1 MVQRHGGQRWR
12 DDLAH
17 LADGLRREHREPF
30 HRVSPAAFDGAVRAL
45 DGRIPWLADHEVV
58 VELARLVALIGDG
71 HTALRLTEV
80 PGFRRY
86 PVEVYRFSDGLFLRR
101 LAAEHAAAV
110 GARLLAVNGTPA
122 DEAYEAVG
130 PFVSRDNEMGVWA
143 GAPPLL
149 GSPEVL
155 HAVGV
160 VSDRERA
167 SFLVQLRDGS
177 RATLVLSRAPER
189 PGGMADARDG
199 AEAPVPLWL
208 RRSDGENWYQHLPAA
223 RALYVAYNRIRDGEE
238 ERLAAFFDRVFR
250 CVDDEG
256 VERLILDIRLNQGGN
271 NALNRHLVHHLIRC
285 DAVNRWGRLFA
296 IIGRGTF
303 SAAMNLAVDLERQT
317 RVLFVGEPTGARPNH
332 YGENGEIV
340 LPRSGLRAT
349 VSTLWWQHS
358 APYDD
363 RPWIAPEIPAR
374 LSSEDYARNRDP
386 AVDAALGYELDPA
399 HAVEYPDRLAAQLRR
414 DDRRLGGREA

>member
-1 MVQRHGGQRWR
+1 VGRRLSGRQWR
-12 DDLAH
+12 EDLVH
-17 LADGLRREHREPF
+17 LAEGLRREHREPF
-30 HRVSPAAFDGAVRAL
+30 HRVSAAAFDGAVRAL
-45 DGRIPWLADHEVV
+45 RGRIPWLADHEVA
-58 VELARLVALIGDG
+58 VELAKLAALIGDG
-71 HTALRLTEV
+71 HTALRLAEV

-86 PVEVYRFSDGLFLRR
+86 PIEVHRFSDGLFLRR
-101 LAAEHAAAV
+101 IAAEQAAAA
-110 GARLLAVNGTPA
+110 GARLLAIDDVPA
-122 DEAYEAVG
+122 DEAYDAVR
-130 PFVSRDNEMGVWA
+130 PLVSRDNEMGVWA

-149 GSPEVL
+149 GVPEVL

-160 VSDRERA
+160 VSDQERA

-177 RATLVLSRAPER
+177 RAPLALRPAAALPE
-189 PGGMADARDG
+189 GMVDARDG
-199 AEAPVPLWL
+199 AAAPVPLWL
-208 RRSDGENWYQHLPAA
+208 RRQGGENWFEHLPAA
-223 RALYVAYNRIRDGEE
+223 RALYVAHNRVGDGEE

-256 VERLILDIRLNQGGN
+256 VERLVLDLRLNHGGN
-271 NALNRHLVHHLIRC
+271 NALNRGLVHHLIRS

-296 IIGRGTF
+296 IVGRGTF

-340 LPRSGLRAT
+340 LPWSGLRAT

-363 RPWIAPEIPAR
+363 RPWIAPEIGAR
-374 LSSEDYARNRDP
+374 LNSDDYARNRDP
-386 AVDAALGYELDPA
+386 ALDAALGYELDPA
-399 HAVEYPDRLAAQLRR
+399 HAVEYPDRLAARLRR
-414 DDRRLGGREA
+414 DDLRLGERVG